1 MLKSLDLFGFKSFA
15 DRTRFDFAPGIT
27 CVVGPNGSGK
37 SNVVDSIKWILG
49 DQSPKSLRGK
59 EMTDVIFNGSANRK
73 PAALAEALLNFDN
86 TRRFLGVD
94 ADDVQIGRRI
104 YRSGESEYLINRVP
118 ARLKDIRDLFLGTG
132 AGTSAYSIIEQ
143 GRVDQLLQAT
153 NLARR
158 SVFEEAAGVS
168 RFKARK
174 VDAQRKLERVA
185 QNLLRLTDIVAEVE
199 SQLNA
204 LRSQAAKA
212 AKFREYTQ
220 ELRQLRIGSAADD
233 YRDFS
238 ARLESIDAQRGQLQS
253 EIDAAG
259 AEAFECETQQSGAE
273 SQLAEA
279 EDRLREAER
288 RLAENREAIAGF
300 EATARHQTT
309 RRQELDADYQRL
321 EKQQTELTSRAH
333 DVAGE
338 LEQTVGDLE
347 KSVDEFEHRRAAL
360 EGAQDTIRELAEG
373 IALRRSSIERERN
386 ALLESV
392 RQLSSCTSRAC
403 GLEAQLQSLTAD
415 CQRAR
420 DLLAELDE
428 TMANCQSACAA
439 QKELV
444 ESAAQRQAASREQL
458 QALQCQRA
466 QLHGQQSETQQ
477 DLAELREQ
485 RGALQA
491 RRTLLEDFERRQ
503 DGLGVGVKEIL
514 ALAKEAEGPPWNHVL
529 GNVVDL
535 LEVDLENAALLEV
548 ALGTR
553 AQLIVLDDGR
563 PFLEYLADDKCRL
576 TGRVGFLAIVPSPD
590 SITPGAVDTASA
602 DGNPAAAGAHN
613 WPCAPR
619 LAALDLSG
627 RAGIVC
633 RADRLVRSAS
643 GIHHLPERLL
653 SDTWIV
659 SSLDAALV
667 LAATLAQ
674 ESPATACQP
683 CRFVTLQGE
692 LLESN
697 GALYAGTFKGET
709 ALVSRKSE
717 LRGIKNDL
725 LRLDR
730 QIAGAEDAVQRMA
743 AESKNLVQEEQQ
755 LQFDLD
761 LSAHSTAE
769 LQSVMGGK
777 QLDLERVLRQHQD
790 AQADLDRAGS
800 RLATL
805 EPEWQ
810 AARQEQE
817 RLDAAHRELQSSI
830 DAGEK
835 TLSADETRLAELQN
849 LFASEQRDLAKFEE
863 RLQNLHSAR
872 TRLDQERLQRD
883 LHREEAERRF
893 QLLSGKR
900 DQIELDLMNTNAVL
914 QELGAQ
920 KDLLAAEVAQLQK
933 ERDQS
938 RARRGELAEREL
950 TVRHRLRDLKDRHHS
965 LEMQTTEIRHQIAAL
980 ADRLRDEFQVELV
993 EIAASG
999 VSARQAPAEQESA
1012 TDEARETASDG
1023 MVEGG
1028 GALQSH
1034 VSQQIS
1040 PEAARAQIEE
1050 QINKLRRKIKQLG
1063 QVNAD
1068 SLQELDELE
1077 SRFARLSGQLQDLVE
1092 AKNTLEEIIRRIN
1105 VESKRMF
1112 VDTFTQIRGN
1122 FQELFRKLFGGGE
1135 GDVVL
1140 EDPEDVLECGIDVV
1154 ARPPGKEL
1162 RSISLLSGGEKTMTA
1177 VALLLA
1183 IFKSK
1188 PSPFCIL
1195 DEVDA
1200 ALDEGNVNRYL
1211 GVIKEFQQWTQFIVV
1226 THHKRTM
1233 VGADVLY
1240 GVTMEEAGVS
1250 KRMSVR
1256 FEDISENGQF
1266 KTPGPPAPSGDVTTA
1281 A

>member
-1 MLKSLDLFGFKSFA
+1 MLKALDLFGFKSFA
-15 DRTRFDFAPGIT
+15 DRTRFDFAPGIS

-37 SNVVDSIKWILG
+37 SNVVDAIKWILG

-73 PAALAEALLNFDN
+73 PAALAEALLDFDN
-86 TRRFLGVD
+86 TRRFLAVD

-174 VDAQRKLERVA
+174 VDAQRKLERVG

-199 SQLNA
+199 SQLTA

-212 AKFREYTQ
+212 ARFREYSQ

-233 YRDFS
+233 YREHRT
-238 ARLESIDAQRGQLQS
+238 RLESIDAQRRQLQVA
-253 EIDAAG
+253 IDTG
-259 AEAFECETQQSGAE
+259 AKEALECESQQSLAE

-279 EDRLREAER
+279 QDRLRTAER
-288 RLAENREAIAGF
+288 REAENREAIAGF

-309 RRQELDADYQRL
+309 RRQELDSDYQRL
-321 EKQQTELTSRAH
+321 KKQQSELASRAH

-338 LEQTVGDLE
+338 LEQTVGDFQ
-347 KSVDEFEHRRAAL
+347 KGADEFDHRRAAL
-360 EGAQDTIRELAEG
+360 EGAQATVGELADG

-392 RQLSSCTSRAC
+392 RNLSSCASRAASLQ
-403 GLEAQLQSLTAD
+403 GQIEALFVDRRRAGDLLAVLEEQIADCQAACAAQNDLVAAAAQRQTASRDQLQSLRD
-415 CQRAR
+415 QRAR
-420 DLLAELDE
+420 
-428 TMANCQSACAA
+428 
-439 QKELV
+439 
-444 ESAAQRQAASREQL
+444 L
-458 QALQCQRA
+458 QA
-466 QLHGQQSETQQ
+466 QQSETQH

-514 ALAKEAEGPPWNHVL
+514 ALSKQADAPPWNRVL
-529 GNVVDL
+529 GSVADL

-548 ALGTR
+548 ALGAR

-563 PFLEYLADDKCRL
+563 PLLEYLADDACRL
-576 TGRVGFLAIVPSPD
+576 AGRVGFLAAAPVRVCADAAS
-590 SITPGAVDTASA
+590 SA
-602 DGNPAAAGAHN
+602 DVHH
-613 WPCAPR
+613 WPCAR
-619 LAALDLSG
+619 RAAGIDLSG

-643 GIHHLPERLL
+643 GIHHLPEHLL

-659 SSLDAALV
+659 SSLDAALE
-667 LAATLAQ
+667 LTAT
-674 ESPATACQP
+674 TADA

-692 LLESN
+692 LLEAN
-697 GALYAGTFKGET
+697 GALYAGTLRGESG
-709 ALVSRKSE
+709 LVSRKSE
-717 LRGIKNDL
+717 LRGIKADL
-725 LRLDR
+725 VRLDH
-730 QIAGAEDAVQRMA
+730 QIAGSEDAIERLA
-743 AESKNLVQEEQQ
+743 AESKTLAHEEQQ

-761 LSAHSTAE
+761 LCTHSAAE
-769 LQSVMGGK
+769 LRSALGSK
-777 QLDLERVLRQHQD
+777 QLDLERAGRQLAD
-790 AQADLDRAGS
+790 AQAELDLASGQ
-800 RLATL
+800 LANL
-805 EPEWQ
+805 EPEWET
-810 AARQEQE
+810 ARQEQE
-817 RLDAAHRELQSSI
+817 RLEVGQRELQASI
-830 DAGEK
+830 DAAEMM
-835 TLSADETRLAELQN
+835 LSADETRLAELQR
-849 LFASEQRDLAKFEE
+849 LFAAEQRDLAKFEE

-893 QLLSGKR
+893 QLISGKR
-900 DQIELDLMNTNAVL
+900 DQIELDILNTNAVL
-914 QELGAQ
+914 QELAAQ
-920 KDLLAAEVAQLQK
+920 KELLAADVARLQQ
-933 ERDQS
+933 ERDHD
-938 RARRGELAEREL
+938 RNRRGELAEREL
-950 TVRHRLRDLKDRHHS
+950 SVRHRMRDLKDRQHT
-965 LEMQTTEIRHQIAAL
+965 LEMQATEIRHQIATL
-980 ADRLRDEFQVELV
+980 EDRLRDEFQVELADV
-993 EIAASG
+993 AVSG
-999 VSARQAPAEQESA
+999 VSARQAPPQDVSTAMPSLAVSPRSPADPGPSVE
-1012 TDEARETASDG
+1012 ET
-1023 MVEGG
+1023 
-1028 GALQSH
+1028 LL
-1034 VSQQIS
+1034 SQADI
-1040 PEAARAQIEE
+1040 RAQLEE
-1050 QINKLRRKIKQLG
+1050 QIGKLRRKLKQLG
-1063 QVNAD
+1063 QVNTD

-1077 SRFARLSGQLQDLVE
+1077 TRFARLSGQLQDLVE

-1112 VDTFTQIRGN
+1112 VDSFAQIRQN

-1211 GVIKEFQQWTQFIVV
+1211 GVIKEFQQWTQFIVI

-1266 KTPGPPAPSGDVTTA
+1266 KTPGPPAPSDEITTA

>member
-73 PAALAEALLNFDN
+73 PAPLAEALLTFDN
-86 TRRFLGVD
+86 SRRFLAVD
-94 ADDVQIGRRI
+94 ADAVQVGRRI
-104 YRSGESEYLINRVP
+104 YRSGESEYLINRLP

-185 QNLLRLTDIVAEVE
+185 QNLLRLTDIVKEVE
-199 SQLNA
+199 SQLHA

-212 AKFREYTQ
+212 AKFREYSH
-220 ELRQLRIGSAADD
+220 ELRHLRIGSAADD
-233 YRDFS
+233 YRGFS
-238 ARLESIDAQRGQLQS
+238 ARLESIDVQRRQLQV
-253 EIDAAG
+253 EIDASA

-279 EDRLREAER
+279 EDRLRSAER
-288 RLAENREAIAGF
+288 REAENREAIAGF
-300 EATARHQTT
+300 EATVRHQAT

-321 EKQQTELTSRAH
+321 HKQQTELASRAH

-347 KSVDEFEHRRAAL
+347 EGVDEFEHRRAAL
-360 EGAQDTIRELAEG
+360 EGAAATVNELADRV
-373 IALRRSSIERERN
+373 AARRATIERERN

-392 RQLSSCTSRAC
+392 RHLSSRASRATA
-403 GLEAQLQSLTAD
+403 LEGQSQVLTDACD
-415 CQRAR
+415 GAR
-420 DLLAELDE
+420 GLLAALDE
-428 TMANCQSACAA
+428 KIVACRRVCAA
-439 QKELV
+439 QSALV
-444 ESAAQRQAASREQL
+444 ESAARQQAASRDQL
-458 QALQCQRA
+458 LVLQSQRA
-466 QLHGQQSETQQ
+466 HLHGQQSETQQ

-485 RGALQA
+485 RGAGQA
-491 RRTLLEDFERRQ
+491 RRTLLEEFERRQ

-514 ALAKEAEGPPWNHVL
+514 ALAKDADGPPWNRVL
-529 GNVVDL
+529 GHVVEL

-548 ALGTR
+548 ALGAR
-553 AQLIVLDDGR
+553 AQLIVLEDGR
-563 PFLEYLADDKCRL
+563 SLLEYLADDKCRL
-576 TGRVGFLAIVPSPD
+576 SGRVGFLAV
-590 SITPGAVDTASA
+590 GAQAASVD
-602 DGNPAAAGAHN
+602 GQHN
-613 WPCAPR
+613 WPGAPR
-619 LAALDLSG
+619 AARLDLSG

-643 GIHHLPERLL
+643 GIHHLPEHLL

-659 SSLDAALV
+659 SSLEAALA
-667 LAATLAQ
+667 LAAAVDD
-674 ESPATACQP
+674 P

-697 GALYAGTFKGET
+697 GALYAGTFRGET

-717 LRGIKNDL
+717 LRGIKTDL
-725 LRLDR
+725 LRLDQ
-730 QIAGAEDAVQRMA
+730 QIAGSADAVQRMA
-743 AESKNLVQEEQQ
+743 AESKELVQQEQQ

-761 LSAHSTAE
+761 LCAHSAAE
-769 LQSVMGGK
+769 LRSVLGSK
-777 QLDLERVLRQHQD
+777 ELDLERVLRQEAD
-790 AQADLDRAGS
+790 TQADLEQARS
-800 RLATL
+800 RLAQI
-805 EPEWQ
+805 EPERD

-817 RLDAAHRELQSSI
+817 RLEVAQHDLQSSI
-830 DAGEK
+830 DEGERI
-835 TLSADETRLAELQN
+835 LSADETRLHELQN
-849 LFASEQRDLAKFEE
+849 LFAVEQRDLAKFEE
-863 RLQNLHSAR
+863 RLQNLHTAR
-872 TRLDQERLQRD
+872 TRLDQERFQRD

-900 DQIELDLMNTNAVL
+900 DQIELDILNTNAVL
-914 QELGAQ
+914 QELAAQ
-920 KDLLAAEVAQLQK
+920 KDLLAGEAARLQQ
-933 ERDQS
+933 ERDLA
-938 RARRGELAEREL
+938 RARRGELAEREIS
-950 TVRHRLRDLKDRHHS
+950 VRHRLRDLKDRQHS
-965 LEMQTTEIRHQIAAL
+965 LEMQITEIRHQIVAL
-980 ADRLRDEFQVELV
+980 EDRLRDEFQVELV
-993 EIAASG
+993 EIAASA
-999 VSARQAPAEQESA
+999 VSARQVFLEQDSGA
-1012 TDEARETASDG
+1012 GDSSGETASDG
-1023 MVEGG
+1023 MAVQTDATKTQGVKE
-1028 GALQSH
+1028 H
-1034 VSQQIS
+1034 VSEEHVAKEQASEEDI
-1040 PEAARAQIEE
+1040 RAKVEE
-1050 QINKLRRKIKQLG
+1050 QINKMRRKLKQLG
-1063 QVNAD
+1063 QVNTD

-1077 SRFARLSGQLQDLVE
+1077 TRFARLSGQLQDLVE

-1112 VDTFTQIRGN
+1112 VDSFAQIRQN

-1211 GVIKEFQQWTQFIVV
+1211 GVIKEFQQWTQFIVI

-1256 FEDISENGQF
+1256 FEDISESGQF
-1266 KTPGPPAPSGDVTTA
+1266 KTPGPPPAAAASGEVTNA